1 MLIVLSLALCLPEI
15 KSDGTRESMIPL
27 GREAAFTQGNG
38 VWKSRIRTPNRITN
52 AGTLRTSVHLFTQ
65 RIQIQC

>member
-1 MLIVLSLALCLPEI
+1 MLIVLSLALCLPEG
-15 KSDGTRESMIPL
+15 KSDGTRESVTPP
-27 GREAAFTQGNG
+27 GREAAFIQGDG

-52 AGTLRTSVHLFTQ
+52 AETLRTSVRLLIQ